1 MMMTED
7 SRAVPLLKNPRHEKF
22 ALALAEGKSATD
34 AYALA
39 GYKPGRQNA
48 HRMTTKDDIQARL
61 VEIQGAAAKASEV
74 TIESLLS
81 ELEEA
86 RQKASSLDQ
95 LSAAVRAIEAKAKV
109 SGLLIQRVEIGGPN
123 EFAGCKT
130 EAETVDKLLEIEA
143 PGTHFTTQ
151 DRARVLEMFRGVAE
165 FINSCTAKPVNSPAY
180 PSQRQIEIAGS
191 GNGFGRMVGKGL
203 G

>member
-1 MMMTED
+1 MMMTEY

-39 GYKPGRQNA
+39 GYKPCRQNA

-61 VEIQGAAAKASEV
+61 AEIQGAAAKASEV

-81 ELEEA
+81 ELEAA
-86 RQKASSLDQ
+86 RAKATDLDQ

-109 SGLLIQRVEIGGPN
+109 SGLLIQRMEIGSPN
-123 EFAGCKT
+123 EFAHCKT
-130 EAETVDKLLEIEA
+130 EAETVDKLLEVEA
-143 PGTHFTTQ
+143 PGVPITAQ
-151 DRARVLEMFRGVAE
+151 ERARVLEMFREVAE
-165 FINSCTAKPVNSPAY
+165 FINSCKAKPVNGPGH
-180 PSQRQIEIAGS
+180 PSQRMIELAR
-191 GNGFGRMVGKGL
+191 GNGARRIGHR
-203 G
+203 

>member
-39 GYKPGRQNA
+39 GYKPCRQNA

-61 VEIQGAAAKASEV
+61 AEIQGAAAKASEV

-81 ELEEA
+81 ELEAA
-86 RQKASSLDQ
+86 RAKSHRPRSTV
-95 LSAAVRAIEAKAKV
+95 SRRARHRGQGEGQRLAD
-109 SGLLIQRVEIGGPN
+109 STHGDRQPQRVRP
-123 EFAGCKT
+123 
-130 EAETVDKLLEIEA
+130 L
-143 PGTHFTTQ
+143 Q
-151 DRARVLEMFRGVAE
+151 D
-165 FINSCTAKPVNSPAY
+165 
-180 PSQRQIEIAGS
+180 
-191 GNGFGRMVGKGL
+191 
-203 G
+203 